1 MDDYKKNFTH
11 FKIHTQYSICEGAI
25 KISDLAKFCKE
36 KKINAIGLSDSFN
49 LCGALEFSEEISKV
63 KTQPIIGSQINFQF
77 NELIGKI
84 PIFAK
89 TEKGFKNL
97 TKLSSKSFLEVKA
110 SQTPHCNIADLMEN
124 NEDLVITSGGLD
136 SLFSQLIK
144 KNNPKQLQQISSQIK
159 SVFGDRFYLEIQ
171 RHNDND
177 EKGIENSLLEL
188 SEKIKIP
195 LIASQEVFYIEKD
208 MFEAHDALLCIG
220 QKTYVDEEKRRKYS
234 DQHYIKSTEEIIKI
248 YKDLPEA
255 LENNYNFPLRFS
267 YKLKKSAPN
276 LPSIK
281 ISNNLTEQEEL
292 SRLSNIGLKN
302 RLENFVFK
310 KQNSFDKTK
319 IEKIYNERLNHEIQ
333 IINKMNYSGY
343 FLIVSD
349 YIKWAKQNNIPVG
362 PGRGSG
368 AGSLV
373 AYSLEITDLDPIEF
387 GLIFERFLNPDRIS
401 MPDFDIDFCEEKRD
415 LIFKYLKSKYKGG
428 VAHIITFGK
437 LKARMALRDI
447 GRVIGLPYGHVDRLC
462 KMIPFDPSR
471 PLTLRESIAR
481 EPRIAEEEK
490 NNPKVKKLIELSLKL
505 EGLNRN
511 LATHAAGVVIA
522 DEKLAEQVPLY
533 KDSESNLFLPST
545 QYDMHS
551 SENSGLVKFDILGLN
566 TLTVI
571 NKTIEMLK
579 SKGIKIDISKIKL
592 DDPNIFKM
600 LSSGETKGLFQL
612 ESSGVRSALK
622 QMKPTQFEDIVA
634 LVALYRPGPMNNI
647 PIYNDC
653 KNGLKKPDYIHQ
665 SLEKILKPTY
675 GIIIYQEQVM
685 QIAQTLAGFTPGE
698 ADILRK
704 AMGKKKRKE
713 LEKQEEKFIKGAIN
727 KKISKDIA
735 SFIFKKIMPFAEYG
749 FNKSHAAAYALIA
762 YQTAYLKFYYKED
775 FIAATMSTEL
785 SNTDKLREFVEEL
798 KRLKIEIIRPNIN
811 SCFADFKPEKNKIFY
826 ALSGIKS
833 VGREAVTNLIN
844 ERLKN
849 GKFRSLNDF
858 INRSNPKDINK
869 LQLEGLTKAGAF
881 DDLENNR
888 KALFDSIPKII
899 QLNKKLWEEKE
910 SNQNSLF
917 SKNSDDNEL
926 VFKVENKNKWSNNQM
941 LMNEFQSIGFY
952 MSDHPLKVYK
962 DYFKKMRISSFNHFT
977 QSNES
982 SALVAGTIMSI
993 QEKKSSKGTP
1003 FAIVKFSDL
1012 ESEFELFLFSDLLVL
1027 NREALKTANSFILT
1041 LQKDNSSQNNLS
1053 RRINIKKLVGLSEF
1067 TKKEY
1072 DKVTIE
1078 LKNQSNLNDLQK
1090 LLKENGNTKIEIKIR
1105 KTSKIYTFA
1114 LKNLRKFNV
1123 GTFNHIKDKEYI
1135 EKISF

>member
-1 MDDYKKNFTH
+1 MDDNKKKFVH

-25 KISDLAKFCKE
+25 KIPDLAKFCKD
-36 KKINAIGLSDSFN
+36 KKISAIGLSDSFN

-63 KTQPIIGSQINFQF
+63 GTQPILGSQINFKF
-77 NELIGKI
+77 DELIGKI

-89 TEKGFKNL
+89 SEKGFRNL
-97 TKLSSKSFLEVKA
+97 TKLSSKSFLDVEA
-110 SQTPHCNIADLMEN
+110 SQPPHCNL
-124 NEDLVITSGGLD
+124 EDLLENCDDLIMTSGGLD
-136 SLFSQLIK
+136 SLFFKLIK
-144 KNNPKQLQQISSQIK
+144 KNNPKQLQQFSSEIK

-171 RHNDND
+171 RHNDFE
-177 EKGIENSLLEL
+177 EKAIEHNLLEL
-188 SEKIKIP
+188 SKKIKIP
-195 LIASQEVFYIEKD
+195 LIASQEVFYIEQD

-220 QKTYVDEEKRRKYS
+220 QKTYINEEKRKKYS
-234 DQHYIKSTEEIIKI
+234 DQHYIKSTDEIKQI

-255 LENNYNFPLRFS
+255 LENNYNFPFRFS

-281 ISNNLTEQEEL
+281 ISSNLTEQEEL
-292 SRLSNIGLKN
+292 LRLSTNGLKN

-310 KQNSFDKTK
+310 KQKSFNKTK

-349 YIKWAKQNNIPVG
+349 YIKWAKKNNIPVG

-373 AYSLEITDLDPIEF
+373 AYSLDITDLDPIEF

-415 LIFKYLKSKYKGG
+415 LVFKYLKSKYKGG

-471 PLTLRESIAR
+471 PLTLQESIAR

-522 DEKLAEQVPLY
+522 DETLAEQVPLY
-533 KDSESNLFLPST
+533 KDSDSNLFLPST
-545 QYDMHS
+545 QFDMHS

-571 NKTIEMLK
+571 SKTIEMLK
-579 SKGIKIDISKIKL
+579 NKGTKIDISKIPL
-592 DDPNIFKM
+592 DDSNIFEM

-622 QMKPTQFEDIVA
+622 QMKPNQFEDIVA

-653 KNGLKKPDYIHQ
+653 KNGLKKPDYIHE
-665 SLEKILKPTY
+665 SLETILKPTY

-685 QIAQTLAGFTPGE
+685 QIAQTIAGFTAGE

-713 LEKQEEKFIKGAIN
+713 LEKQEEKFIKGTIN
-727 KKISKDIA
+727 NNISKEIA

-762 YQTAYLKFYYKED
+762 YQTAYLKFYFKED
-775 FIAATMSTEL
+775 FIAASMSTEL

-811 SCFADFKPEKNKIFY
+811 TCFADFKPEKNKIYY

-833 VGREAVTNLIN
+833 VGREAVSNLIN

-849 GKFRSLNDF
+849 GKFKSLNDF
-858 INRSNPKDINK
+858 ITRSNPKDINK

-881 DDLENNR
+881 DDLEKNR
-888 KALFDSIPKII
+888 KGLFESIPKII
-899 QLNKKLWEEKE
+899 QLNKSLWEEKE

-917 SKNSDDNEL
+917 SESSDDNEL
-926 VFKVENKNKWSNNQM
+926 VFKVEKKNNWSNNDM
-941 LMNEFQSIGFY
+941 LMNEFKSIGFY
-952 MSDHPLKVYK
+952 MSDHPLKVYN
-962 DYFKKMRISSFNHFT
+962 DYFDKMNITSFNHFT
-977 QSNES
+977 HSKDS

-1027 NREALKTANSFILT
+1027 NRENLKTANSFILT
-1041 LQKDNSSQNNLS
+1041 LQKDNLSQDNLS
-1053 RRINIKKLVGLSEF
+1053 RRINIKKLISLNEF

-1105 KTSKIYTFA
+1105 KTSKIYTFS

-1123 GTFNHIKDKEYI
+1123 GTFNHIKDKEYV